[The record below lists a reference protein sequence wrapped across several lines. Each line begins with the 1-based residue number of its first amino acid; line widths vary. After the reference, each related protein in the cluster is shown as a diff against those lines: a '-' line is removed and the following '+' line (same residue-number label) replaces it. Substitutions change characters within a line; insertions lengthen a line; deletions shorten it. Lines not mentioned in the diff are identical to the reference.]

1 MEVSM
6 KERCKRL
13 LSLSVFVFLI
23 FSGIFGLLAEK
34 PPVEV
39 VQAARAGICDFMN
52 AGTSSGNFP
61 ASAKASSDNT
71 VIGHGFQ
78 IYTVPPAALAVS
90 SELTPIIAPTALW
103 RFVVMANGK
112 PVSLVTVAQV
122 QGNWTAVSMG
132 GAQLAPEVNAV
143 MEQWPAAKGYAY
155 RFIRVYQARA
165 DFIEISMNGKLIGF
179 VPLTASRLAFGLE
192 GPFDAGALLQ
202 SSEIVVPLRRLV
214 NEKMPE
220 LTKKS

>member
-1 MEVSM
+1 M
-6 KERCKRL
+6 KERYKRL
-13 LSLSVFVFLI
+13 LSLSMFVFLI
-23 FSGIFGLLAEK
+23 FSGVFGLLAEK

-39 VQAARAGICDFMN
+39 VQAARTGICDFMN
-52 AGTSSGNFP
+52 AGTSSANFP
-61 ASAKASSDNT
+61 IAGKVSADNAA
-71 VIGHGFQ
+71 VRHGFQ
-78 IYTVPPAALAVS
+78 VYTVPPAALEIS
-90 SELTPIIAPTALW
+90 SDLTPIIAPTALW
-103 RFVVMANGK
+103 RFVVTAEGK

-132 GAQLAPEVNAV
+132 GAQLAAEVNEV
-143 MEQWPAAKGYAY
+143 MEQWPAAKGYDH
-155 RFIRVYQARA
+155 RFVRVYQARA

-220 LTKKS
+220 LMKKS